1 MLGVCFTTVDVGT
14 FLFIVLGI
22 LWTHLSKYPVLSAQS
37 CLTHEDPM
45 DCSPPGSSV
54 HGILQARTLGWVA
67 IPFSRDLPYLGI
79 EPRSHTLQADS
90 LPSEQSGKPTW
101 SLALRNTF
109 VHFPNSFFG
118 IPISQMLHFLDQNL
132 SCVVFSS
139 YFLSFSL
146 FLLPSGDSLDFINQ
160 TFNSLLILAVSLLL
174 FKNLLSLQQ
183 LLLFL
188 VATSSQTFQQKF

>member
-1 MLGVCFTTVDVGT
+1 MLCVEGSGGNHSQAAGAAGENAK
-14 FLFIVLGI
+14 VLVTQ
-22 LWTHLSKYPVLSAQS
+22 LCPTPS
-37 CLTHEDPM
+37 DPM

-118 IPISQMLHFLDQNL
+118 IPIS
-132 SCVVFSS
+132 
-139 YFLSFSL
+139 
-146 FLLPSGDSLDFINQ
+146 
-160 TFNSLLILAVSLLL
+160 
-174 FKNLLSLQQ
+174 
-183 LLLFL
+183 
-188 VATSSQTFQQKF
+188 